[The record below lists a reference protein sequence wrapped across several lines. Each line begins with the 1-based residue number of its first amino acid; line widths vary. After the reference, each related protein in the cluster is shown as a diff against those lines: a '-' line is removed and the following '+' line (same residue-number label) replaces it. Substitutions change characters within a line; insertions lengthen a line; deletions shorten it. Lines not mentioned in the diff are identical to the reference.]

1 MDLLPFDEYAQSLNR
16 KRVAAG
22 VVFRDAQQRV
32 LMVETSYKAE
42 WDIPGGA
49 VEADEPPWSTA
60 RREVREELGLDRPLG
75 ALLVIDYIPTRG
87 VMPEGMA
94 FLWDGGVLTDEELQG
109 ITLTDPEIL
118 SIRFCTA
125 EDIAKVVRPEMA
137 GRIAAALV
145 ALERGSLVLC
155 EDGRPAGVK

>member
-1 MDLLPFDEYAQSLNR
+1 MPFEEYAQSLNR

-22 VVFRDAQQRV
+22 VVFRDGQQRV
-32 LMVETSYKAE
+32 LMVETSYKTD

-49 VEADEPPWSTA
+49 VEADEPPWTTA
-60 RREVREELGLDRPLG
+60 RREVLEELGLDRSLG
-75 ALLVIDYIPTRG
+75 TLLVIDYIPTRG

-94 FLWDGGVLTDEELQG
+94 FLWDGGVLTDDEQKS

-118 SIRFCTA
+118 SARFCTA
-125 EDIAKVVRPEMA
+125 EEIATRVRPEMG

-145 ALERGSLVLC
+145 ALERGTLSLC
-155 EDGRPAGVK
+155 EDGHLIS